1 MKRSP
6 FLLFL
11 MLAACAQVPREGA
24 NRATVE
30 SRAIPAKPG
39 AQARATPGRADNR
52 AAPQKTR
59 VAGAESDA
67 ESAGG
72 EPQQIID
79 RQSRRIA
86 ELESR
91 GTADPEARQVLELV
105 SYAQRIAGLRPEEQA
120 REFTVANQEYAR
132 DPQPYSRLRL
142 ALLLSTPGTSST
154 DETRAASLLEPL
166 VSAPAKG
173 PVRQFA
179 SLVHAQISE
188 RLREQKRVAQLK
200 EQIDGLRAIDRS
212 LIDRDQGRTP

>member
-6 FLLFL
+6 LLIFL
-11 MLAACAQVPREGA
+11 MLAACSHAPREGA
-24 NRATVE
+24 NRAAVE
-30 SRAIPAKPG
+30 SRPIAVRPG
-39 AQARATPGRADNR
+39 AQARADTRVSV
-52 AAPQKTR
+52 QKTR
-59 VAGAESDA
+59 MAEAESHA
-67 ESAGG
+67 EVPGG
-72 EPQQIID
+72 GAQQIID

-91 GTADPEARQVLELV
+91 AMPDAEARQVLELV
-105 SYAQRIAGLRPEEQA
+105 SYSQRIAGLKPEEQS
-120 REFTVANQEYAR
+120 RELSVASQEFAR

-142 ALLLSTPGTSST
+142 ALLLSTPGTSFN
-154 DETRAASLLEPL
+154 DEGRAVSLLEPL
-166 VSAPAKG
+166 VSTPMKT

-179 SLVHAQISE
+179 ALVHAQISE